1 MGKMVETENLICL
14 KDQSTVK
21 KRRIQ
26 FYTHFF
32 QRWNKLGE
40 HLLRIFLSFCL
51 QRAFNF
57 LSYHVASRFSIHFEI
72 LLLNP
77 QSDTSKIASRQKAK
91 KCIVKSFCACVC
103 REETTVV
110 TTTTTTTST
119 SRRRL
124 PSAPEARL
132 RRLFTST
139 HAQRPI
145 SAPVM
150 CSDSVIVPG
159 DVGPVTTMSNL
170 KSPCYCHCT
179 NQDQQDQVNC
189 PETFSNFWGPKRMPR
204 AYLQKKITKNNPS
217 VVIEEMVKIRVQL

>member
-91 KCIVKSFCACVC
+91 KMHCKEFLRVCLQGRDDRRHHHNNHHKHQPEASAVGARGSPSSPVYIHPRAAPNLCARHVQWLRYC
-103 REETTVV
+103 
-110 TTTTTTTST
+110 
-119 SRRRL
+119 SRRRRACHHHVQPKVSLLL
-124 PSAPEARL
+124 PLYQPGPAR
-132 RRLFTST
+132 
-139 HAQRPI
+139 
-145 SAPVM
+145 
-150 CSDSVIVPG
+150 PG
-159 DVGPVTTMSNL
+159 KLPR
-170 KSPCYCHCT
+170 
-179 NQDQQDQVNC
+179 
-189 PETFSNFWGPKRMPR
+189 NF
-204 AYLQKKITKNNPS
+204 L
-217 VVIEEMVKIRVQL
+217 